1 MKLITKS
8 PTDPVEWIEL
18 FDEMLFVRLYVN
30 LGEEN
35 PERAVRQTL
44 ATTTSPQVLK
54 SISDHTV
61 SKLATRVLSNPM
73 VGDAIAQHLSEQ
85 IYRERKIGVQWI
97 LDCTTE
103 VYERCMQM
111 TRVKTPD
118 GVPIFAKFNPLGAL
132 RALELAGKH
141 VDIQAFKEVIEHES
155 GPNLTEVLEQARKR
169 LESGA
174 VIKVT
179 PEVPVEDR
187 AVFPA
192 ALNELPPDQVQ
203 ANLARMD
210 ELLGVTGYSV

>member
-8 PTDPVEWIEL
+8 PQDPVEWIEL

-44 ATTTSPQVLK
+44 ATTTTPQVLE
-54 SISDHTV
+54 SISDLTV
-61 SKLATRVLSNPM
+61 QNLATRAMANP
-73 VGDAIAQHLSEQ
+73 VIGDAIAQHLGEQ

-111 TRVKTPD
+111 TRVKTSD
-118 GVPIFAKFNPLGAL
+118 GMPIFAKFNPLGAL

-169 LESGA
+169 LESGS
-174 VIKVT
+174 VIKVI
-179 PEVPVEDR
+179 PGVPVDGD
-187 AVFPA
+187 AVSPA

-203 ANLARMD
+203 ANIARMD
-210 ELLGVTGYSV
+210 ELLGETGYSV